1 MPFAL
6 PAVRFRARRPL
17 HALVVVALGA
27 SALAACSGGDADKKT
42 ADHAITTAV
51 PAPTREVAS
60 LTWNVPAGEPPTL
73 DPAQS
78 GIESVSTI
86 TGNLCE
92 GLFTLGPDYTPQ
104 PALATGVEHPDPLT
118 YVLSLRADAK
128 FWNGDPVTP
137 EDVLFSVN
145 RILDPALGSSWIGWA
160 ANLRDIRATGDREI
174 TVRLKRPDAVV
185 PNFFAMPAFFV
196 VQKEFAEKAGRAFG
210 SASGGLM
217 CTGPYKLDKWTQGQD
232 VTVTR
237 NDAWWNGAAPKVKD
251 IRFTFITDP
260 SAQTAAL
267 ASGDVDGQFSI
278 PLAAESQLK
287 GKGNLLF
294 GPSLA
299 PTFLSVLNAKGALAE
314 PATRQALQALIDY
327 RGVLDSV
334 YQGTAQPLRALVPP
348 EAWGYAADVFKAE
361 YDKLPEPSQDLAKA
375 KELVDKTPKAKE
387 KIVLAYTTAIDEESR
402 IATAIADAA
411 AQAGM
416 TIELRPLTAEQ
427 FGAVFIAPTAREGI
441 DLLLSSG
448 YLDFPEPLAYYQFF
462 TTGHFYNFGGYANA
476 DYDAAIFQAIATEDP
491 AARAALVAKA
501 QGVMAADL
509 ANIPIA
515 TQYVRVFYSDSLTG
529 LVPRQTYVNTPWAAS
544 LGGV

>member
-1 MPFAL
+1 MPFTQRPARRHL
-6 PAVRFRARRPL
+6 PALLTTVL
-17 HALVVVALGA
+17 LGSA
-27 SALAACSGGDADKKT
+27 ALAACSSGGDGGGRPT
-42 ADHAITTAV
+42 VDHGITTSV
-51 PAPTREVAS
+51 PAPTQEVAS

-86 TGNLCE
+86 TANLCE
-92 GLFTLGPDYTPQ
+92 GLFTLGPDYKPR

-118 YVLSLRADAK
+118 YVLSLREDAT

-137 EDVLFSVN
+137 ADVLFSVE
-145 RILDPALGSSWIGWA
+145 RILDPKLGSSWIGWA
-160 ANLRDIRATGDREI
+160 ANLRDIKATGEHEI

-185 PNFFAMPAFFV
+185 PNFFAMPSFFV
-196 VQKEFAEKAGRAFG
+196 VQKKFAETAGPAFG
-210 SASGGLM
+210 TASGGLM
-217 CTGPYKLDKWTQGQD
+217 CTGPYKFGAWTQGQD

-237 NDAWWNGAAPKVKD
+237 NDAWWNTAAPKVKD

-267 ASGDVDGQFSI
+267 ASGDVDGQFSV
-278 PLAAESQLK
+278 PLAAEPQLA
-287 GKGNLLF
+287 GKGRLLF
-294 GPSLA
+294 GASMA
-299 PTFLSVLNAKGALAE
+299 PTFLSVLNSEGALAE
-314 PATRQALQALIDY
+314 PATRRALQALIDY
-327 RGVLDSV
+327 KGILESV

-348 EAWGYAADVFKAE
+348 EAWGYAADVYRAE
-361 YDKLPEPSQDLAKA
+361 YDKLPEPAQDLDKAKA
-375 KELVDKTPKAKE
+375 LVEATPAAKE

-411 AQAGM
+411 AQVGM
-416 TIELRPLTAEQ
+416 TVELRPLTAEQ

-462 TTGHFYNFGGYANA
+462 TTGHFYNFGGYA
-476 DYDAAIFQAIATEDP
+476 DTGYDAAIGKAMTTEDP
-491 AARAALVAKA
+491 VGRAREVAKA
-501 QGVMAADL
+501 QGIMAADL

-515 TQYVRVFYSDSLTG
+515 TQYVRVFYTDRLTG
-529 LVPRQTYVNTPWAAS
+529 LVPRQTYVNTPWAVS